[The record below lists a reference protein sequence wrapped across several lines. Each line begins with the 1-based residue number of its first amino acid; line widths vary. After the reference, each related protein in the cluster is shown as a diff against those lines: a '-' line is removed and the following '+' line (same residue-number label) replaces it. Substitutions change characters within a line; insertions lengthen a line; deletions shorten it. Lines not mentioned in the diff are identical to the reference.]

1 MLPHGPA
8 HSSPSAPSTPR
19 LWGLFFVALFSFV
32 FRLGLIYAA
41 YAHYVVFFLG
51 FAYARINLTEF
62 AKLMREKLSQQDI
75 NRAML
80 LAFDE
85 IIREL
90 KRLDIETRKA
100 KRAIN
105 RRFLNL

>member
-1 MLPHGPA
+1 M
-8 HSSPSAPSTPR
+8 SVST
-19 LWGLFFVALFSFV
+19 LE
-32 FRLGLIYAA
+32 
-41 YAHYVVFFLG
+41 
-51 FAYARINLTEF
+51 NLL
-62 AKLMREKLSQQDI
+62 KVMREKLSQQDI

-80 LAFDE
+80 LAVDE

-90 KRLDIETRKA
+90 KRLDTETRKA

>member
-1 MLPHGPA
+1 M
-8 HSSPSAPSTPR
+8 SVST
-19 LWGLFFVALFSFV
+19 LE
-32 FRLGLIYAA
+32 
-41 YAHYVVFFLG
+41 
-51 FAYARINLTEF
+51 NLL
-62 AKLMREKLSQQDI
+62 KVMREKLSQQDI

-105 RRFLNL
+105 RRF

>member
-1 MLPHGPA
+1 MSVTTLE
-8 HSSPSAPSTPR
+8 
-19 LWGLFFVALFSFV
+19 
-32 FRLGLIYAA
+32 
-41 YAHYVVFFLG
+41 
-51 FAYARINLTEF
+51 NLL
-62 AKLMREKLSQQDI
+62 KVMREKLSQQDI

-90 KRLDIETRKA
+90 KRLDIETWKA

>member
-1 MLPHGPA
+1 M
-8 HSSPSAPSTPR
+8 SVST
-19 LWGLFFVALFSFV
+19 LE
-32 FRLGLIYAA
+32 
-41 YAHYVVFFLG
+41 
-51 FAYARINLTEF
+51 NLL
-62 AKLMREKLSQQDI
+62 KVMREKLSQQDI
-75 NRAML
+75 SRAML

-105 RRFLNL
+105 RRF